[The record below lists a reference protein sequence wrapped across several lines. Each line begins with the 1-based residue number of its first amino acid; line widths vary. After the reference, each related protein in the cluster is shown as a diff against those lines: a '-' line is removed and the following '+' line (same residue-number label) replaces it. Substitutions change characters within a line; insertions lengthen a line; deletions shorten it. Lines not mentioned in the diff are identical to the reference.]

1 MGKSL
6 GQQTTIDYYDCD
18 PTIINKAT
26 TIKEILEKAAS
37 IMNLTIVNTT
47 IHEFSPIGVSGVVVI
62 KESHIAIHT
71 WPEHKYVALDFFTCN
86 HSSDLKEGVLWI
98 KEQFKAKRI
107 EEHSSHRGL
116 LEKMQKM
123 S

>member
-1 MGKSL
+1 MEKSL

-18 PTIINKAT
+18 PEIINKAT
-26 TIKEILEKAAS
+26 TIKKILEKAAN

-47 IHEFSPIGVSGVVVI
+47 IHEFSPIGVSGVIVI

-86 HSSDLKEGVLWI
+86 HTSDLKEGILWL

-107 EEHSSHRGL
+107 EEQSSNRGFL
-116 LEKMQKM
+116 KKMNV
-123 S
+123 

>member
-1 MGKSL
+1 MEKSL

-18 PTIINKAT
+18 PEIINKAA
-26 TIKEILEKAAS
+26 TIKDILEKAAN

-86 HSSDLKEGVLWI
+86 HASDLKEGILWL

-107 EEHSSHRGL
+107 EEQSSNRGY
-116 LEKMQKM
+116 LEKMKA
-123 S
+123 

>member
-1 MGKSL
+1 MKESL
-6 GQQTTIDYYDCD
+6 GQQVTIDYYDCD
-18 PTIINKAT
+18 PSVINTSNSIKA
-26 TIKEILEKAAS
+26 ILEKAAK

-47 IHEFSPIGVSGVVVI
+47 IHEFSPIGVSGVIVI

-86 HSSDLKEGVLWI
+86 HTCDLKEGILWI
-98 KEQFKAKRI
+98 KEQLKAKRI
-107 EEHSSHRGL
+107 EKQSSHRGL
-116 LEKMQKM
+116 LEKMK

>member
-1 MGKSL
+1 MKKSSL
-6 GQQTTIDYYDCD
+6 GHQTTIDYYDCD
-18 PTIINKAT
+18 PTIINTADS
-26 TIKEILEKAAS
+26 IKKILEKAAN

-47 IHEFSPIGVSGVVVI
+47 IHEFSPIGVSGVIVI

-86 HSSDLKEGVLWI
+86 HSSDLKEGILWI
-98 KEQFKAKRI
+98 KEQFKAERI
-107 EEHSSHRGL
+107 EKNTSHRGFL
-116 LEKMQKM
+116 AKMK